1 MDCKKAQRLY
11 DDLAEGR
18 VTEPLAA
25 ELHRHLDECTDCRVL
40 RQRAARLQQLLSLK
54 RHEQPAPAYF
64 NNFVADFH
72 RRLDVEAM
80 RPTWR
85 ERLVEVIS
93 VEIAPIWRYG
103 LVGTTCATMLALG
116 LVWKTY
122 RPTATV
128 HPPQVTLT
136 ASATTTAP
144 TEVPSASSVQQ
155 VALIPAAWH
164 PEASRPQYVLERI
177 AVTPASY
184 ETASV
189 RF

>member
-11 DDLAEGR
+11 DELAEGR
-18 VTEPLAA
+18 VAEPMAT

-40 RQRAARLQQLLSLK
+40 RHRAARLQQLLSLK

-64 NNFVADFH
+64 NNFLADFH

-85 ERLVEVIS
+85 QRLVEAIS

-103 LVGTTCATMLALG
+103 LVGTCAGMLALG

-122 RPTATV
+122 RPAPAV
-128 HPPQVTLT
+128 QLPQATLT
-136 ASATTTAP
+136 ASATTAALSESTG
-144 TEVPSASSVQQ
+144 ASSVQRLAF
-155 VALIPAAWH
+155 VPAAWN
-164 PEASRPQYVLERI
+164 PEDSRPQYVLERI